1 MSVEPLQTSTVPYGE
16 LVPVT
21 VHFDDLDA
29 LGMLHN
35 SRYPLLAERAWAEY
49 WHGQGFTFDGD
60 WAAAGDMCNVIKE
73 MKVSYERPI
82 TRPGRYAAHLWV
94 ERLGR
99 TGLTYGFRLCSADGT
114 ETYAQGHRVL
124 VRVDAQTLRPTPWSD
139 RARAIADRL
148 LRQEASDAGTEAG
161 TEAEAA

>member
-1 MSVEPLQTSTVPYGE
+1 MSVEPLQAADPVGYGQ

-49 WHGQGFTFDGD
+49 WHGFGFGFDGD
-60 WAAAGDMCNVIKE
+60 WVAAGDMCNVIKE
-73 MKVSYERPI
+73 MKVSYERPL
-82 TRPGRYAAHLWV
+82 TRAGHYAAHLWI

-99 TGLTYGFRLCSADGT
+99 TGLTYGFRICSADGT
-114 ETYAQGHRVL
+114 ETHARGHRVL
-124 VRVDAQTLRPTPWSD
+124 VRVDPQTLRPTPWSD
-139 RARAIADRL
+139 RARAIAAEL
-148 LRQEASDAGTEAG
+148 LRP
-161 TEAEAA
+161 EAAQPAAGADAA

>member
-1 MSVEPLQTSTVPYGE
+1 MSVESLQATTPVPFGQ

-35 SRYPLLAERAWAEY
+35 SRYPLMVERAWAEY
-49 WHGQGFTFDGD
+49 WHAQGFGFDGD
-60 WAAAGDMCNVIKE
+60 WEAAGDMCNVIKE
-73 MKVSYERPI
+73 MHVSYERPV

-99 TGLTYGFRLCSADGT
+99 TGLTYGFRLCSVDGG
-114 ETYAQGHRVL
+114 ETYARGHRVL
-124 VRVDAQTLRPTPWSD
+124 VRVDPQALRPTPWSD
-139 RARAIADRL
+139 RARAIAADL
-148 LRQEASDAGTEAG
+148 LRPEADAAAI
-161 TEAEAA
+161 AEADAA

>member
-1 MSVEPLQTSTVPYGE
+1 MSVEPLQAAGPVAYGQ

-35 SRYPLLAERAWAEY
+35 SRYPLLVERAWAEY
-49 WHGQGFTFDGD
+49 WHGFGFGFDGD

-73 MKVSYERPI
+73 MKVSYERPV
-82 TRPGRYAAHLWV
+82 TSAGRYSAHLWV

-114 ETYAQGHRVL
+114 ETHARGHRVL
-124 VRVDAQTLRPTPWSD
+124 VRVDPQTLRPTPWSD
-139 RARAIADRL
+139 RARGIAAEL
-148 LRQEASDAGTEAG
+148 LRPEQAAAVGADAA
-161 TEAEAA
+161 

>member
-1 MSVEPLQTSTVPYGE
+1 MSVEPRQVPAVPYGE

-35 SRYPLLAERAWAEY
+35 SRYPLLVERAWAEY
-49 WHGQGFTFDGD
+49 WHGRGFRFDGD
-60 WAAAGDMCNVIKE
+60 WVAAGDIKE
-73 MKVSYERPI
+73 MRLSYERPV

-99 TGLTYGFRLCSADGT
+99 TGLTYGFRLCSADGA
-114 ETYAQGHRVL
+114 ETHAQGHRVL
-124 VRVDAQTLRPTPWSD
+124 VRVDARTLRPTPWSD
-139 RARAIADRL
+139 HARAVAADL
-148 LRQEASDAGTEAG
+148 LRPAAAETE
-161 TEAEAA
+161 TERKVEAERDAA

>member
-1 MSVEPLQTSTVPYGE
+1 MSVEALEAAPAVPYGQ

-35 SRYPLLAERAWAEY
+35 SRYPLLVERAWAEF
-49 WHGQGFTFDGD
+49 WHARGFGFDGD

-73 MKVSYERPI
+73 MKVSYEQPV
-82 TRPGRYAAHLWV
+82 TRPGYYAAHLWV

-99 TGLTYGFRLCSADGT
+99 TGLTYGFRLCSADG
-114 ETYAQGHRVL
+114 ERTYARGHRVL
-124 VRVDAQTLRPTPWSD
+124 VRVDPQALRPTPWSD
-139 RARAIADRL
+139 HAREIAAEL
-148 LRQEASDAGTEAG
+148 LHPEAQ
-161 TEAEAA
+161 AA